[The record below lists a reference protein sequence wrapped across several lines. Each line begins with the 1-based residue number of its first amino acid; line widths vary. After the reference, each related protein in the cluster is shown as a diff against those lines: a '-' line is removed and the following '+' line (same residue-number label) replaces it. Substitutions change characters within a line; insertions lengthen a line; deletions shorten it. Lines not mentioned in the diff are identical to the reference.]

1 MTTSTGWAEAVLVIT
16 VLAPVAAIVLAV
28 GIALPGDDHRW
39 TTAGC
44 AVSATGALVLLV
56 SGQHPQIARLA
67 PDDLALAASTAIAL
81 LALGARAAAS
91 PPMLA
96 AAVTVAL
103 CGVTAGAPGEPSIVG
118 PVLGLAAA
126 VALVAVVRDTAPLI
140 VATIAVG
147 TVAVAAG
154 VRSGGHGGASV
165 ALVGAAFVTVLAAIG
180 ARRAIAIVVPVAL
193 TLGLRTAPAVAST
206 STARWVAVVV
216 GCAAVAL
223 VIAVLLVPRFPA
235 MAFGAALGPWALV
248 AALEPVPGT
257 AGAARVL
264 AAATVLALLLG
275 GPLALIASVPGAA
288 VLVSSLAD
296 GQGWPRPVLGVLVA
310 LTLAGVLRGASAG
323 TRARLRPVDGV
334 ALALAVWLVV
344 RPTAW
349 TWAHASLDRAYDE
362 GTVVALASGLIATA
376 MLRATTVPSSLTPV
390 ATWLVVDDEAPT
402 EARSRIATPV
412 AVVTVALGIAAAL
425 LLRSARL

>member
-1 MTTSTGWAEAVLVIT
+1 M
-16 VLAPVAAIVLAV
+16 P
-28 GIALPGDDHRW
+28 H
-39 TTAGC
+39 C
-44 AVSATGALVLLV
+44 VSAN
-56 SGQHPQIARLA
+56 P
-67 PDDLALAASTAIAL
+67 
-81 LALGARAAAS
+81 
-91 PPMLA
+91 
-96 AAVTVAL
+96 
-103 CGVTAGAPGEPSIVG
+103 
-118 PVLGLAAA
+118 
-126 VALVAVVRDTAPLI
+126 
-140 VATIAVG
+140 
-147 TVAVAAG
+147 
-154 VRSGGHGGASV
+154 
-165 ALVGAAFVTVLAAIG
+165 
-180 ARRAIAIVVPVAL
+180 
-193 TLGLRTAPAVAST
+193 
-206 STARWVAVVV
+206 
-216 GCAAVAL
+216 
-223 VIAVLLVPRFPA
+223 
-235 MAFGAALGPWALV
+235 
-248 AALEPVPGT
+248 
-257 AGAARVL
+257 
-264 AAATVLALLLG
+264 AATVLALLLG

-376 MLRATTVPSSLTPV
+376 MLRARDSSLSLTPV